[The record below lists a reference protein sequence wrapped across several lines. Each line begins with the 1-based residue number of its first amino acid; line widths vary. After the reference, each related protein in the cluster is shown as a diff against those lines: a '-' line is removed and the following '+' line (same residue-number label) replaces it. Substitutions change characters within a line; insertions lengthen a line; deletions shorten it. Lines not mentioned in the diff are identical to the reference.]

1 VEVIFSLVV
10 EPTLGKYR
18 PHHLKY
24 PAILSL
30 IRNFLLFIPVEAPDL
45 QNILAYFSSTVRLSP
60 EGDVLISD
68 ETIAGLGNKIR
79 PFLTPFFRIIFEIA
93 TPPRRNPPRPYPL
106 PQYLTPSSSD
116 EEPHPSHYLP
126 PEEDD
131 TEQALLV
138 TKYYPIA
145 FQDSPDPN
153 WTLWENLEWILS
165 ECLPTPGYFIA
176 GGLAGAVSRTTT
188 APLDRLKVY
197 LIAQTGAANDTIEA
211 AKSGAALQALK
222 GAWRTSANAMK
233 DLWAAGGIRS
243 LWAGKFLYSSCTHQ
257 C

>member
-1 VEVIFSLVV
+1 LQYQEM
-10 EPTLGKYR
+10 
-18 PHHLKY
+18 
-24 PAILSL
+24 LSL
-30 IRNFLLFIPVEAPDL
+30 HRNFLLFIPVEAPDL

-79 PFLTPFFRIIFEIA
+79 SFLTPFFRIIFEIA
-93 TPPRRNPPRPYPL
+93 TPPRRYPLRPYPL
-106 PQYLTPSSSD
+106 VQYLTPSSFD

-126 PEEDD
+126 PEEDEM
-131 TEQALLV
+131 EQALLF
-138 TKYYPIA
+138 KDYPLA
-145 FQDSPDPN
+145 FQDTLDPD
-153 WTLWENLEWILS
+153 WTLWENLKWILS
-165 ECLPTPGYFIA
+165 SCLPTPGYFIA

-197 LIAQTGAANDTIEA
+197 LIAQTGSANYAIEA

-243 LWAGKFLYSSCTHQ
+243 LWAGKFLYPSFTHQ
-257 C
+257 Y

>member
-1 VEVIFSLVV
+1 MHCL
-10 EPTLGKYR
+10 
-18 PHHLKY
+18 
-24 PAILSL
+24 AILNL
-30 IRNFLLFIPVEAPDL
+30 DRNFLLFIPVEAPDL

-68 ETIAGLGNKIR
+68 ETIAGLGNNIR
-79 PFLTPFFRIIFEIA
+79 SFLTPFFRVIFEIA
-93 TPPRRNPPRPYPL
+93 TPPHRHPPRSYPL

-131 TEQALLV
+131 MEQAVDTLD
-138 TKYYPIA
+138 TNGFA
-145 FQDSPDPN
+145 FQDAPAPN

-165 ECLPTPGYFIA
+165 TCLPTPGYFVA

-197 LIAQTGAANDTIEA
+197 LIAQTSTATDAIEA

-222 GAWRTSANAMK
+222 GAWRTSANALK

-243 LWAGKFLYSSCTHQ
+243 LWAGTFYLRLYLQ
-257 C
+257 MLM